1 MNLISFFRYV
11 SGMVVHPRIAELMIN
26 NDVLPEREG
35 YQRYFLTFENTLT
48 QELVGYWMYDEVGKP
63 EGPLNINEFYNW
75 NEITEEWEIVQQWEW
90 GLTILFEDILEQIKY
105 LGTIENY
112 TQDKVVLMEELDRF
126 GIGEEPIRLGDF

>member
-1 MNLISFFRYV
+1 MISFFRYV

>member
-1 MNLISFFRYV
+1 LISFFRYV

-112 TQDKVVLMEELDRF
+112 TPDKVVLMEELDRF